1 MLILT
6 YKTLSKKIGR
16 KAHPYNL
23 MFYKFQKKNEVS
35 LIKRERERVRDRDY
49 LSVTMSNTAPKVE
62 TELRRR

>member
-6 YKTLSKKIGR
+6 YKTLSIKIGR

-35 LIKRERERVRDRDY
+35 LIKRERESERQRY

>member
-1 MLILT
+1 
-6 YKTLSKKIGR
+6 
-16 KAHPYNL
+16 